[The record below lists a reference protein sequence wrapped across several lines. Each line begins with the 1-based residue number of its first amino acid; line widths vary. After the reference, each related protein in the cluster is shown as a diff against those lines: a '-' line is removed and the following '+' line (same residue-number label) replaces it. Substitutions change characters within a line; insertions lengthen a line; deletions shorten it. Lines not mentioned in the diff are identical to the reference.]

1 MTGRARQ
8 LIAVAGLIAVPAG
21 AVLVAVGFGY
31 ESRVVLLVGAV
42 AVVLGCVVGLFSTK
56 VPPLLGRELAAYFQS
71 PIAYVTATVFLV
83 LAGVF
88 FFSSLERYSMLSEKG
103 QAVPGEV
110 MGGMLWPVMVTMI
123 FICPLITMRLLSEEV
138 RSGTIEVLMTAPVTD
153 FEVIISKF
161 LAGLVFYAY
170 LLGMTL
176 IHVLVVWRVG
186 NPDYGPIITMY
197 LGLLLLGAMFLSVG
211 LFVSAFTR
219 NQIVASVVTFVLLM
233 ILFMIDGASGY
244 VGGAVKDVC
253 GFVSLYRQSDTFYKG
268 MVDSRHVVYSL
279 SFTGAMLF
287 LTVRAVE
294 SRKWR

>member
-1 MTGRARQ
+1 MTGRARHTVA
-8 LIAVAGLIAVPAG
+8 LAGLVAGLAG
-21 AVLVAVGFGY
+21 AVVVAVGFGY
-31 ESRVVLLVGAV
+31 ESRVLLLVGAF
-42 AVVLGCVVGLFSTK
+42 AVVLGCAVGLFRTK
-56 VPPLLGRELAAYFQS
+56 VPPLLRRELAAYFQS

-88 FFSSLERYSMLSEKG
+88 FFSSLERYSMLSERG

-110 MGGMLWPVMVTMI
+110 MGGMLWPVMITMI

-153 FEVIISKF
+153 FEVVLSKF
-161 LAGLVFYAY
+161 LAGLLFYAY
-170 LLGMTL
+170 LLSMTL
-176 IHVLVVWRVG
+176 IHVLVVWIVG

-244 VGGAVKDVC
+244 VEGAVKDVC
-253 GFVSLYRQSDTFYKG
+253 GFISLYRQSDTFYKG

-279 SFTGAMLF
+279 SFTAAMLF
-287 LTVRAVE
+287 LTVRAVG